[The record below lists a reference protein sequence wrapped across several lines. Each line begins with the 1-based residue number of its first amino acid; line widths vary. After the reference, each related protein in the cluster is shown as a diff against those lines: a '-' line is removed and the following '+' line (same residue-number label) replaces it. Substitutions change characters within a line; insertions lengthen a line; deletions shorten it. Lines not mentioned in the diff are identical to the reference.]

1 MNFIE
6 RPNRHRFLYLVRHG
20 QYIRTDEHPDGTL
33 TELGRRQ
40 AEALAERFQALPLDS
55 IWSST
60 MYRAEETARIVT
72 DNHFPHI
79 ELQRSTLLREK
90 IFPCDHKHWRNAS
103 KQFKAPED
111 RIKRISDRWLRRSNR
126 ERHEM
131 LVCHG
136 NLIRAIVTNVL
147 GNETENWIRMGTIH
161 CGVTRIVCWDDGR
174 KSVLSFN
181 EHSFLPDEYVT
192 AS

>member
-1 MNFIE
+1 MNFIN

-20 QYIRTDEHPDGTL
+20 QYVRTPEHPDGTL

-40 AEALAERFQALPLDS
+40 ARALGERFQTLPLDT

-60 MYRAEETARIVT
+60 MYRAEETARIVA
-72 DNHFPHI
+72 DQHFPKL

-90 IFPCDHKHWRNAS
+90 IFPCDRESWHNAS
-103 KQFKAPED
+103 ERFRAPED
-111 RIKRISDRWLRRSNR
+111 RIERIGERWLRRSNR

-136 NLIRAIVTNVL
+136 NLIRALVTHIL
-147 GNETENWIRMGTIH
+147 GNDVQRWIRLGTVH

-174 KSVLSFN
+174 ISVISYN
-181 EHSFLPDEYVT
+181 ESSFLPDDHIT
-192 AS
+192 AM